1 MAQQTEVSSIYLRLA
16 LENDIQSQIQQA
28 SEQTAQ
34 TAASSFG
41 SMFKKAFS
49 IAAITAVVGK
59 IKSAAEEYQAAYQAA
74 IEPEIKLATVMKQR
88 MQATQDE
95 VDSIIEY
102 AGALE
107 KVGVVGADAAAAGAQ
122 QLATFL
128 NSSEALKTLI
138 PAMNNLVAQQKGYN
152 ATQGDAVSIGNLF
165 GKVMQGQT
173 TALTKVGI
181 TFSEAEEQA
190 LKYADEE
197 ERAAILAEIITNN
210 VGEMNTALASTDAG
224 KLLIISNKFGE
235 VQESLGKSYMTLK
248 TLFIPALEVALDV
261 FTTIADKV
269 SYIVNEAKEM
279 AIKYGFIEDNSAS
292 AEMQALQE
300 QKAQIEAQIEALKE
314 NTESNIEAS
323 ENTLSSA
330 SFDKFNIL
338 SIGDAAAQLVEA
350 SENLNTASEELDLA
364 GLEKQLEEI
373 SKKIDD
379 LAKKGVGSS
388 GTGGNVFEDVVNEVY
403 NEMTEAI
410 PGSDKLGDFLTKWVI
425 YPLAQ
430 TLANVW
436 NNLPQIL
443 EQTKTDIVNL
453 FKTVAGP
460 IAILGVNAI
469 NGIGDFFGLISG
481 LLTGNEEKIRESAS
495 SLADDCYNMVFG
507 PIESFIEGI
516 RKFWDESIIGQ
527 MFADSGIKFI
537 EKVEEVG
544 YKRSASANQYSPYAR
559 QDSVDISGWTA
570 GFANGTGMLGG
581 VNYQPSV
588 ISTKNTGR
596 SGSLDAPARSG
607 VSGSFGDTNVT
618 IPVYLDG
625 EEIYNTAIKGINRQ
639 SQLKGKSQ
647 IK

>member
-1 MAQQTEVSSIYLRLA
+1 MAQQTEAASIYLRLA
-16 LENDIQSQIQQA
+16 LENDIQSQVQQA
-28 SEQTAQ
+28 TEQTAQ

-41 SMFKKAFS
+41 SMFTKVFS

-59 IKSAAEEYQAAYQAA
+59 IKSVAEEYQAAYTAA

-181 TFSEAEEQA
+181 SFSEAEEQA
-190 LKYADEE
+190 LKLANEE

-210 VGEMNTALASTDAG
+210 VGEMNEALGATDSG
-224 KLLIISNKFGE
+224 KQIILEAKLGE
-235 VQESLGKSYMTLK
+235 IQESLGESYLTLK
-248 TLFIPALEVALDV
+248 TLFNPALEATLEIMSGVADR
-261 FTTIADKV
+261 V
-269 SYIVNEAKEM
+269 SNIVNNLKDLAVRSGW
-279 AIKYGFIEDNSAS
+279 ISDNTPS

-300 QKAQIEAQIEALKE
+300 QKAQIEAQIKALQE
-314 NTESNIEAS
+314 NTESNIEATES
-323 ENTLSSA
+323 TLTSA

-338 SIGDAAAQLVEA
+338 SIGDAATQLVEA

-364 GLEKQLEEI
+364 GLERQLEQI
-373 SKKIDD
+373 SKQIED
-379 LAKKGVGSS
+379 LAKSEIGGSGS
-388 GTGGNVFEDVVNEVY
+388 GENVFENVVNEVY

-410 PGSDKLGDFLTKWVI
+410 PGSDKIGDFLTKWVI
-425 YPLAQ
+425 HPLAQ
-430 TLANVW
+430 TLVNVW
-436 NNLPQIL
+436 QQLPEIL
-443 EQTKTDIVNL
+443 QQTKTDIVNL
-453 FKTVAGP
+453 FNSVAGP
-460 IAILGVNAI
+460 IAVLGVNAI
-469 NGIGDFFGLISG
+469 NGVGDFFSLISG

-495 SLADDCYNMVFG
+495 SLAEDCYNMVFG

-516 RKFWDESIIGQ
+516 RKFWDNSVIGQ
-527 MFADSGIKFI
+527 MFSENGIKFI

-544 YKRSASANQYSPYAR
+544 YNRSASANQYSPYAP
-559 QDSVDISGWTA
+559 QSSVDISGWTA
-570 GFANGTGMLGG
+570 GFGNGTGMLGG
-581 VNYQPSV
+581 VSYQPSV
-588 ISTKNTGR
+588 ISAKNTGR

>member
-16 LENDIQSQIQQA
+16 LENDIQNQIQQA

-59 IKSAAEEYQAAYQAA
+59 IKSVAEEYQAAYQAA

-107 KVGVVGADAAAAGAQ
+107 KVGVVGADAATAGAQ

-388 GTGGNVFEDVVNEVY
+388 GSGGNAFEDVVNDIHDEI
-403 NEMTEAI
+403 TEAI

-469 NGIGDFFGLISG
+469 NGVGDFFGLISG

-516 RKFWDESIIGQ
+516 RKFWDESVIGQ

-559 QDSVDISGWTA
+559 QETVDISNWTA

-588 ISTKNTGR
+588 ISTKNSGR
-596 SGSLDAPARSG
+596 SGSLDAPTRSG

-618 IPVYLDG
+618 IPIYMDG
-625 EEIYNTAIKGINRQ
+625 EEFYNVAIKGINRQ

>member
-138 PAMNNLVAQQKGYN
+138 PAMNNLVAQQKGFN

-173 TALTKVGI
+173 AALTKVGI

-190 LKYADEE
+190 LKLANEE

-210 VGEMNTALASTDAG
+210 VGEMNEALGATDSG
-224 KLLIISNKFGE
+224 KQIILEAKLGE
-235 VQESLGKSYMTLK
+235 IQESLGESYLTLK
-248 TLFIPALEVALDV
+248 TLFNPALEATLEIMAGVADR
-261 FTTIADKV
+261 V
-269 SYIVNEAKEM
+269 SNIVNNLKQL
-279 AIKYGFIEDNSAS
+279 AISSGWIEDNTPS

-300 QKAQIEAQIEALKE
+300 QKAQIEAQIKALQE

-379 LAKKGVGSS
+379 LAKNGVGSS

-410 PGSDKLGDFLTKWVI
+410 PGSDKIGDFLTKWVI

-453 FKTVAGP
+453 FKAVASP

-516 RKFWDESIIGQ
+516 KKFWDESVIGQ